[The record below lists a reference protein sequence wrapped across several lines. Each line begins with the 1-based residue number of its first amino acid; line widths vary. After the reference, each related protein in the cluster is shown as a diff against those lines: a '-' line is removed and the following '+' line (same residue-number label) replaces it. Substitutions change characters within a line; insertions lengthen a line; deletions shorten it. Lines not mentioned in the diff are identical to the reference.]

1 MQPLDI
7 LVRALGRMSAHLLLL
22 GRAMHSS
29 SVQHCRLQFSNNAQ
43 RARHSSQHVR
53 WPTRCSSLAA
63 AAQPVAQIAESGV
76 LTDLLTMTLAGG
88 IIAGVTLSALPL
100 LSGRAQ
106 VGCRPC
112 TMEACQMRSTCESLT
127 TAAGCLSG
135 HPRAH
140 ATVFR

>member
-1 MQPLDI
+1 MGAHPLQ
-7 LVRALGRMSAHLLLL
+7 L

-29 SVQHCRLQFSNNAQ
+29 SIQRCTVLTASRQCSNIAQ
-43 RARHSSQHVR
+43 RPRHSGQLVHR
-53 WPTRCSSLAA
+53 PARCSSLAL

-106 VGCRPC
+106 VGCQPC
-112 TMEACQMRSTCESLT
+112 T
-127 TAAGCLSG
+127 
-135 HPRAH
+135 
-140 ATVFR
+140 

>member
-1 MQPLDI
+1 MGAQPLQ
-7 LVRALGRMSAHLLLL
+7 L

-29 SVQHCRLQFSNNAQ
+29 SVQHCRVQYSNIAQ
-43 RARHSSQHVR
+43 RAQHGSHRVHR
-53 WPTRCSSLAA
+53 PTRCSSLAA

-112 TMEACQMRSTCESLT
+112 LPCVLHVGRLT
-127 TAAGCLSG
+127 WQQAA
-135 HPRAH
+135 
-140 ATVFR
+140 